1 MSFYFEIYKLK
12 IKHVIIAIMN
22 IYEKNFQEKYAVLNP
37 EQKKAVDTID
47 GAVFVMAGPGTGKT
61 QILTLRIANILREA
75 TDIEPE
81 NILALTFTNAAAY
94 NMRDRLSEIIGGEL
108 AYRVTIS
115 TFHAFAE
122 DMIKKFPEYFP
133 QFIDTRLISPVEQI
147 ELLEKI
153 VNKMT
158 KLVHFSK
165 FKRRENTL
173 KTIAFSLGKIKGEG
187 LSVDEYI
194 KQVNEKYELDREN
207 PNMFYKRK
215 YGNFKKGDLKI
226 SAVRKL
232 DLRRDKSLE
241 LADIYEQYQNA
252 LNKNKMYDFSDLIL
266 SFVKELESESEFQ
279 SEIQEQYHY
288 VLVDEHQDTN
298 DAQNRILHA
307 LIDNPVW
314 EGKPNIFVVGDTK
327 QAIFCFAGA
336 SEKSYLSLLAEL
348 SDVKIIELEYNYR
361 SHQNILDTSHALISK
376 SEYHTDEIKLK
387 AFFDKGGIFQ
397 YRQFQNNKMETLFVA
412 QDIRQKIADGQ
423 DINNIAILYRNNKD
437 GEDMRNLLSIY
448 GIPVR
453 DFSKKNILKDRDV
466 MKIFLLLRSI
476 YNIDDNEVVAK
487 SLFIDFL
494 GFDIFAVQRIIN
506 AGKAAKNK
514 EKKSIFSI
522 ISDAKRMDD
531 MGIDK
536 NHQNDFLDYVDMLL
550 RAKLKSENSD
560 FLTFFSWFVRES
572 GVLKYFL
579 GHTDSSIGIGK
590 IEKLFDEIRK
600 ESLARTEFTFADFIQ
615 YLNTLKKHNIAMNMT
630 NALSDGV
637 QMMTF
642 HGSKGLE
649 FETVYIIKSLQKRKI
664 GAEISLPFEDFSSG
678 SNDDER
684 RLLYVAITR
693 AKHECYISSAILN
706 AEGKEKNPSAFIGDI
721 DGLETIDVTKWE
733 SEHANDIIDLFG
745 EPNEHVISLLDAEYI
760 KQLFQSKQLSVSAL
774 NNYMES
780 PLKYFFR
787 NLVALPEARSHFL
800 DFGNLMHG
808 TLEHY
813 FNECKNQNKILGAD
827 VLKASFGVILN
838 SKPYYAEF
846 ADRAWKIL
854 ESYYAYNRENFV
866 VPLENELKIRGI
878 PFDIGGDETI
888 ILSGAIDKITRN
900 DDGSLTVW
908 DYKTG
913 RAYSDMDKG
922 RKEKTKRQ
930 ATFYKMLLQHAY
942 AGRYNFRYAIFDFLE
957 KNDAGEYE
965 QKSFEITQTDIND
978 LRSQI
983 MDLVNDIKN
992 GTLLEKDFSKD
1003 STNGELLE
1011 FLEVMRG
1018 PRKKEQLALF
1028 KEDE

>member
-1 MSFYFEIYKLK
+1 MK
-12 IKHVIIAIMN
+12 IS
-22 IYEKNFQEKYAVLNP
+22 EKTFNKKYTILNP
-37 EQKKAVDTID
+37 EQKRAVDSID
-47 GAVFVMAGPGTGKT
+47 GPVFVMAGPGTGKT

-75 TDIEPE
+75 ADIEPE

-94 NMRDRLSEIIGGEL
+94 NMRERLSDIISGEL

-122 DMIKKFPEYFP
+122 DMMKKFPEYFP
-133 QFIDTRLISPVEQI
+133 QFIGARLVSPVEQI

-158 KLVHFSK
+158 ELVHFSK

-173 KTIAFSLGKIKGEG
+173 KTIAFSIGKIKGEG

-194 KQVNEKYELDREN
+194 KQVNEKYHLDMES
-207 PNMFYKRK
+207 PDMFYKRK
-215 YGNFKKGDLKI
+215 YGNFKKGDLKV

-232 DLRRDKSLE
+232 DRRREKSLE

-252 LNKNKMYDFSDLIL
+252 LTKNKMYDFSDLML
-266 SFVKELESESEFQ
+266 HFVTELESDSEFQ
-279 SEIQEQYHY
+279 TEIQEQYHY
-288 VLVDEHQDTN
+288 MLVDEHQDTN

-327 QAIFCFAGA
+327 QAIFRFAGA
-336 SEKSYLSLLAEL
+336 SEKSYASLQEKLT
-348 SDVKIIELEYNYR
+348 DVKVIELEHNYR
-361 SHQNILDTSHALISK
+361 SHQNILDTSHSLISK
-376 SEYHTDEIKLK
+376 SEYHTNEIKLK

-397 YRQFQNNKMETLFVA
+397 YRQFGNDKMEVLYVA
-412 QDIRQKIADGQ
+412 QDIKRRIADGQ
-423 DINNIAILYRNNKD
+423 DINTIAVLYRNNKD
-437 GEDMRNLLSIY
+437 GEDIRNLLSIY
-448 GIPVR
+448 GIPLR

-476 YNIDDNEVVAK
+476 YNMDDNEAVAK

-494 GFDIFAVQRIIN
+494 GFDIYAVQRIIN
-506 AGKAAKNK
+506 AGKAAKTTT
-514 EKKSIFSI
+514 KKSIYSI
-522 ISDAKRMDD
+522 ISDRKRMTDI
-531 MGIDK
+531 GIDE
-536 NHQNDFLDYVDMLL
+536 NNQNDFLDYADMLQ
-550 RAKLKSENSD
+550 RARSVSENED
-560 FLTFFSWFVRES
+560 FLTFFSWFMRES

-579 GHTDSSIGIGK
+579 GQADSSIGIGK
-590 IEKLFDEIRK
+590 IEKLFDEIRR
-600 ESLARTEFTFADFIQ
+600 ESLARAEFSFTDFIQ

-630 NALSDGV
+630 NVLSDGV

-649 FETVYIIKSLQKRKI
+649 FDVVYIIKSLQKRKM
-664 GAEISLPFEDFSSG
+664 GAEISLPFEDFSDG
-678 SNDDER
+678 TTDDER

-693 AKHECYISSAILN
+693 AKHECYLSSHILN
-706 AEGKEKNPSAFIGDI
+706 AEGKEKNASAFIGDI
-721 DGLETIDVTKWE
+721 DGLEMVDVTDWE
-733 SEHANDIIDLFG
+733 RAHAGDIVDLFG
-745 EPNEHVISLLDAEYI
+745 EPNEHVVSLLDKEYI
-760 KQLFQSKQLSVSAL
+760 QQLFYSKQLSVSAL

-813 FNECKNQNKILGAD
+813 FNLCKNENKILGAD
-827 VLKASFGVILN
+827 ILKTSFDAILN
-838 SKPYYAEF
+838 SKSYYAEF
-846 ADRAWKIL
+846 AERAWGML
-854 ESYYAYNRENFV
+854 ESYHAYNREQFV
-866 VPLENELKIRGI
+866 VPLENELTIRGI
-878 PFDIGGDETI
+878 PFDIGNDESI
-888 ILSGAIDKITRN
+888 YLSGAIDKITRN

-913 RAYSDMDKG
+913 RAHSDMDKG

-942 AGRYNFRYAIFDFLE
+942 DGRYNFRYAIFDFLE
-957 KNDAGEYE
+957 KNEKGEYE
-965 QKSFEITQTDIND
+965 QATFEITQSDVD
-978 LRSQI
+978 ELKVQI
-983 MDLVNDIKN
+983 MDLVHNIKN
-992 GTLLEKDFSKD
+992 GTLLSKDFSKD
-1003 STNGELLE
+1003 STNTELLE

-1018 PRKKEQLALF
+1018 PRTAKQLDLF
-1028 KEDE
+1028 DR